1 METTTRKATQAEPSI
16 SDAVINESKL
26 PERPSARAQKPAG
39 PPPTK
44 HEHPRSECDVI
55 AGHDDNGRRVIRQVM
70 GRELRYFAGCKLCQH
85 LDQKRMAA
93 PPTLE
98 NLSQTLFLVP
108 EPEYDNMVARAYI
121 ATRYPDAEN
130 IVHAFHAEKLSYV
143 KGAQIVVVTRRGL
156 SGKVTGPR
164 TKRTKDEEGT
174 FYDAP
179 IPPDTYLAECV
190 ESEPIVVADCL
201 DVVPATMFSD
211 QSVDMTELV
220 ARLAEV
226 AAPFRIAPPADP
238 KDRMYVMRL
247 NS

>member
-1 METTTRKATQAEPSI
+1 MIQERE
-16 SDAVINESKL
+16 L
-26 PERPSARAQKPAG
+26 PQRPPSARAKPPG
-39 PPPTK
+39 PVPTK
-44 HEHPRSECDVI
+44 HEHPRSVEDVI
-55 AGHDDNGRRVIRQVM
+55 AGTDDNGRRVIRQVQ
-70 GRELRYFAGCKLCQH
+70 GRELTYFAGCKLCQH
-85 LDQKRMAA
+85 LDVKRMAEE
-93 PPTLE
+93 PKLRNLE
-98 NLSQTLFLVP
+98 QTLFLVP

-121 ATRYPDAEN
+121 ANRYPEAMN
-130 IVHAFHAEKLSYV
+130 VVHAFHAEKLSYV
-143 KGAQIVVVTRRGL
+143 KGAQIVVITRRGIN
-156 SGKVTGPR
+156 GKVTGPR

-190 ESEPIVVADCL
+190 ESEPIVVADCIS
-201 DVVPATMFSD
+201 VTTATMFSD
-211 QSVDMTELV
+211 QTVDMTELV